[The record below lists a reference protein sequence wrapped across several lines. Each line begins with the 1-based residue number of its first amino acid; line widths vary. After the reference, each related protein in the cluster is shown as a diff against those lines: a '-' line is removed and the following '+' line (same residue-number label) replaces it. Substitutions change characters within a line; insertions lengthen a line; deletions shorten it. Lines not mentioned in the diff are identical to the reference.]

1 VAKQSVGS
9 DPPSEQPLP
18 DYELESAIRRKS
30 ATFQEW
36 AEAYFFSAKEY
47 HPDYDRETKTLPL
60 SSEAI
65 RQRYRRYLEDGLFAA
80 FENAQGPVESS
91 YYCQN
96 LVAAAMLTVLPRRPW
111 LRLVWRDEDPLP
123 AKAWQRLF
131 WKREEP
137 RLHVMANLADAPI
150 SDRPGQ
156 TLADLLTRCQEVGSK
171 ANQLLVRRD
180 RRICLELAF
189 NAASDVLAELD
200 TRAVDPREGGSGEQD
215 REEDEGV
222 GAAGH
227 AHPRIDREGRRERD
241 QARRRRGRV
250 KTREREE
257 PADPAGRQSGAVG
270 VLTDSVVSVE
280 EFYRSAARQR
290 ARLVYF
296 LGMLIGLVPVGALLW
311 LVRLVRVPAA
321 SRGAVL
327 GAFIA
332 GAVGAIVSVLWRMTR
347 NRFRISYET
356 SMRYVGL
363 MGSFR
368 PTLGAFFA
376 LIAYVALASGV
387 LRLDVNVPPRFRF
400 AFYLLVGFFAG
411 FSERLAQDV
420 IARSRGAL
428 GGNGEDEDP
437 AEEDRGRRQR
447 RLQRRRRRR
456 GEEGGR

>member
-1 VAKQSVGS
+1 V
-9 DPPSEQPLP
+9 P
-18 DYELESAIRRKS
+18 DYELESAIRRKR

-36 AEAYFFSAKEY
+36 AEAYFFSFKEY
-47 HPDYDRETKTLPL
+47 YPDYDRKTKTLPA

-96 LVAAAMLTVLPRRPW
+96 LVAAAMVTVLPRRPW
-111 LRLVWRDEDPLP
+111 LRLVWRDEDSLP
-123 AKAWQRLF
+123 TKAWQRLF

-137 RLHVMANLADAPI
+137 RLHVMANLADMPI
-150 SDRPGQ
+150 SDRSGQ
-156 TLADLLTRCQEVGSK
+156 ALADLLTRCQEVGSK

-189 NAASDVLAELD
+189 NAASDVLAVLD
-200 TRAVDPREGGSGEQD
+200 ARAVEQREGGSGRED
-215 REEDEGV
+215 REEGQGAE
-222 GAAGH
+222 AAGQTDPVDEQG
-227 AHPRIDREGRRERD
+227 AGERD
-241 QARRRRGRV
+241 QTPRRR
-250 KTREREE
+250 KRERVRGKEA
-257 PADPAGRQSGAVG
+257 PTDPPGRSTGAVD
-270 VLTDSVVSVE
+270 VVNDSVVSVE
-280 EFYRSAARQR
+280 EFYLSAARQR

-296 LGMLIGLVPVGALLW
+296 LGMLIGLLPVGALLW
-311 LVRLVRVPAA
+311 LVRLVRVPSAF
-321 SRGAVL
+321 RGAVL

-332 GAVGAIVSVLWRMTR
+332 GAIGAIVSVMWRMTR

-368 PTLGAFFA
+368 PTLGALFA

-387 LRLDVNVPPRFRF
+387 LNLDVDVAPRFRF
-400 AFYLLVGFFAG
+400 AFYIFVGFFAG

-428 GGNGEDEDP
+428 GGGGEDEEP
-437 AEEDRGRRQR
+437 VEEDRGRRQR